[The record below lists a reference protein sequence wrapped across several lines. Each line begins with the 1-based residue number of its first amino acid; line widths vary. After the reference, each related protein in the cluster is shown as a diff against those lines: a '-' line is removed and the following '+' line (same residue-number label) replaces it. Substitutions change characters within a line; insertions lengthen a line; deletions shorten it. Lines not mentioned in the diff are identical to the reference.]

1 MKKIGMLGG
10 MSWESSLEYYRIMNE
25 EVKSILGGTHSANC
39 LLHSFDFHRIERLQH
54 EGNWDELTRVMIHEA
69 LNLKKAGAELI
80 VICTNTMHL
89 MADAIEVATSLPVLH
104 IADVTGQAI
113 RQENLKK
120 VALLGTRFTMES
132 SFYRDLLKERYEIEL
147 MIPNEEDRQRIHDII
162 YDELIFGI
170 TTDESRLIYT
180 RIIESLQVAGAEGVI
195 LGCTEIPLLIQ
206 QQHVSIPLFDTTY
219 IHATAAVRK
228 ALEQQ

>member
-10 MSWESSLEYYRIMNE
+10 MSWESSLEYYRMMNE
-25 EVKSILGGTHSANC
+25 EVKTILGGTHSANC
-39 LLHSFDFHRIERLQH
+39 LLYSFDFQQIERLQH
-54 EGNWDELTRVMIHEA
+54 EGKWDELTRIMVEEA
-69 LNLKKAGAELI
+69 MNLKKAGANFI

-89 MADAIEVATSLPVLH
+89 VAPSIEAATSLPVLH
-104 IADVTGQAI
+104 IADVTGHAI
-113 RQENLKK
+113 KQENLKK

-132 SFYRDLLKERYEIEL
+132 SFYRDLLKELYEIEL
-147 MIPNEEDRQRIHDII
+147 MIPNDEDRQRIHDII

-170 TTDESRLIYT
+170 LTEASRLAYT
-180 RIIESLQVAGAEGVI
+180 RIIESLQADGAEGVI

-219 IHATAAVRK
+219 LHATAAVRK
-228 ALEQQ
+228 ALEQ

>member
-10 MSWESSLEYYRIMNE
+10 MSWESSLEYYRMMNE
-25 EVKSILGGTHSANC
+25 EVKTILGGTHSANC
-39 LLHSFDFHRIERLQH
+39 LLYSFDFQQIERLQH
-54 EGNWDELTRVMIHEA
+54 EGKWDELTRIMVEEA
-69 LNLKKAGAELI
+69 MNLKKAGANLI

-89 MADAIEVATSLPVLH
+89 VAPSIEAATSLPVLH
-104 IADVTGQAI
+104 IADVTGHAI
-113 RQENLKK
+113 KQENLKK

-132 SFYRDLLKERYEIEL
+132 SFYRDLLKEWYEIEL
-147 MIPNEEDRQRIHDII
+147 MIPNEEDRQCIHDII

-170 TTDESRLIYT
+170 ITEASRLAYT
-180 RIIESLQVAGAEGVI
+180 RIIESLQADGAEGVI

-219 IHATAAVRK
+219 LHATAAVRK
-228 ALEQQ
+228 ALEK

>member
-10 MSWESSLEYYRIMNE
+10 MSWESSLEYYRMMNE
-25 EVKSILGGTHSANC
+25 EVKTILGGTHSANC
-39 LLHSFDFHRIERLQH
+39 LLYSFDFQQIERLQH
-54 EGNWDELTRVMIHEA
+54 EGKWDELTRIMVEEA
-69 LNLKKAGAELI
+69 MNLKKAGANLI

-89 MADAIEVATSLPVLH
+89 VAPSIETATSLPVLH
-104 IADVTGQAI
+104 IADVTGHAI
-113 RQENLKK
+113 KQENLKK

-147 MIPNEEDRQRIHDII
+147 MIPNEEDRQCIHDII

-170 TTDESRLIYT
+170 ITEASRLAYT
-180 RIIESLQVAGAEGVI
+180 RIIESLQADGAEGVI

-219 IHATAAVRK
+219 LHATAAVRK
-228 ALEQQ
+228 ALEQ

>member
-10 MSWESSLEYYRIMNE
+10 MSWESSLEYYRMMNE
-25 EVKSILGGTHSANC
+25 EVKTILGGTHSANC
-39 LLHSFDFHRIERLQH
+39 LLYSFDFQQIERLQH
-54 EGNWDELTRVMIHEA
+54 EGKWDELTRIMVEEA
-69 LNLKKAGAELI
+69 MNLKKAGANLI

-89 MADAIEVATSLPVLH
+89 VAPSIEAATSLPVLH
-104 IADVTGQAI
+104 IADVTGHAI
-113 RQENLKK
+113 KQENLKK

-132 SFYRDLLKERYEIEL
+132 SFYRDLLKEWYEIEL
-147 MIPNEEDRQRIHDII
+147 MIPNEEDRQCIHDII

-170 TTDESRLIYT
+170 ITEASRLAYT
-180 RIIESLQVAGAEGVI
+180 RIIESLQADGAEGVI

-219 IHATAAVRK
+219 LHATAAVRK
-228 ALEQQ
+228 ALEQ

>member
-25 EVKSILGGTHSANC
+25 EVKTILGGTHSANC
-39 LLHSFDFHRIERLQH
+39 LLYSFDFQQIERLQH
-54 EGNWDELTRVMIHEA
+54 EGKWDELTRIMVEEA
-69 LNLKKAGAELI
+69 INLKKAGADLI

-89 MADAIEVATSLPVLH
+89 VAASIEAATSLPVLH
-104 IADVTGQAI
+104 IADVTGEAI
-113 RQENLKK
+113 KQESLKK

-132 SFYRDLLKERYEIEL
+132 SFYRDLLTERYEIEL

-170 TTDESRLIYT
+170 TTEESRLAYT
-180 RIIESLQVAGAEGVI
+180 RIIESLQADGAEGVI

-206 QQHVSIPLFDTTY
+206 QRHVPIPLFDTTY
-219 IHATAAVRK
+219 IHATAAVHK
-228 ALEQQ
+228 ALEQ

>member
-10 MSWESSLEYYRIMNE
+10 MSWESSLEYYRMMNE
-25 EVKSILGGTHSANC
+25 EVKTILGGTHSANC
-39 LLHSFDFHRIERLQH
+39 LLYSFDFQQIERLQH
-54 EGNWDELTRVMIHEA
+54 EGKWDELTRIMVEEA
-69 LNLKKAGAELI
+69 MNLKKAGANLI

-89 MADAIEVATSLPVLH
+89 VAPSIEAATSLPVLH
-104 IADVTGQAI
+104 IADVTGHAI
-113 RQENLKK
+113 KQENLKK

-147 MIPNEEDRQRIHDII
+147 MIPNEEDRQCIHDII

-170 TTDESRLIYT
+170 ITEASRLAYT
-180 RIIESLQVAGAEGVI
+180 RIIESLQADGAEGVI

-219 IHATAAVRK
+219 LHATAAVRK
-228 ALEQQ
+228 ALEQ

>member
-25 EVKSILGGTHSANC
+25 EVKTILGGTHSANC
-39 LLHSFDFHRIERLQH
+39 LLYSFDFQQIERLQH
-54 EGNWDELTRVMIHEA
+54 EGKWDELTRIMVEEA
-69 LNLKKAGAELI
+69 MNLKKASAELI

-89 MADAIEVATSLPVLH
+89 VAPSIEAATSLPVLH
-104 IADVTGQAI
+104 IADVTGHAI
-113 RQENLKK
+113 KQENLKK

-147 MIPNEEDRQRIHDII
+147 IIPNKEDRQRIHDII

-170 TTDESRLIYT
+170 TLEESRLIYM
-180 RIIESLQVAGAEGVI
+180 RIIESLQADGAEGVI
-195 LGCTEIPLLIQ
+195 LGCTEIPLLLQ

-219 IHATAAVRK
+219 LHATAAVRK
-228 ALEQQ
+228 ALEQ

>member
-25 EVKSILGGTHSANC
+25 EVKTILGGTHSANC
-39 LLHSFDFHRIERLQH
+39 LLYSFDFQQIERLQH
-54 EGNWDELTRVMIHEA
+54 EGKWDELTRIMVEEA
-69 LNLKKAGAELI
+69 MNLKKASAELI

-89 MADAIEVATSLPVLH
+89 VASSIEAATSLPVLH
-104 IADVTGQAI
+104 IADVTGHAI
-113 RQENLKK
+113 KQENLKK

-147 MIPNEEDRQRIHDII
+147 IIPNEEDRQRIHDII

-170 TTDESRLIYT
+170 TLEESRLIYM
-180 RIIESLQVAGAEGVI
+180 RIIELLQADGAEGVI
-195 LGCTEIPLLIQ
+195 LGCTEIPLLLQ

-219 IHATAAVRK
+219 LHATAAVRK
-228 ALEQQ
+228 ALEQ